1 MSYWNDKIAIV
12 TGASSG
18 FGLVL
23 ATQLVRQGATVVL
36 VARDEDKLEAVCDS
50 LNSDSDSSNKGTA
63 DYFAADVTST
73 EDVTKLFA
81 FVSEKHGRLD
91 LLVNNAGL
99 SARGRI
105 EETSLDD
112 FAKMIEL
119 NVMAVVRCSQ
129 AAIPLL
135 RKSKGHLVN
144 IGSLASKSASKF
156 IGPYATTKFAVA
168 GLTHQLRLELA
179 EDGIHVMLVCPGP
192 ITRSDSGSRY
202 NDQAAELPA
211 EIRKPGA
218 GVKIKTLCPEKLA
231 ADILT
236 ACEKRKSE
244 LVRPSKAKILFA
256 IAQLSPAWGDWVL
269 KKFSS
274 SKNCQSS
281 GH

>member
-1 MSYWNDKIAIV
+1 
-12 TGASSG
+12 
-18 FGLVL
+18 
-23 ATQLVRQGATVVL
+23 VL
-36 VARDEDKLEAVCDS
+36 VARDEEKLKSACESLSSSGDS
-50 LNSDSDSSNKGTA
+50 ANQGTA

-81 FVSEKHGRLD
+81 FISEKYGQLD

-105 EETSLDD
+105 EETPLDD
-112 FAKMIEL
+112 FSKMIEL

-135 RKSKGHLVN
+135 RESKGHLVN

-168 GLTHQLRLELA
+168 GFTHQLRLELA

-192 ITRSDSGSRY
+192 ITRSDSGTRY
-202 NDQAAELPA
+202 EDQAAALPA

-218 GVKIKTLCPEKLA
+218 GVKIKTLCPEKLSA
-231 ADILT
+231 EILI
-236 ACEKRKSE
+236 ACQKRKNE
-244 LVRPSKAKILFA
+244 LVRPGKAKILFA

-269 KKFSS
+269 KMFSS
-274 SKNCQSS
+274 SKD
-281 GH
+281 